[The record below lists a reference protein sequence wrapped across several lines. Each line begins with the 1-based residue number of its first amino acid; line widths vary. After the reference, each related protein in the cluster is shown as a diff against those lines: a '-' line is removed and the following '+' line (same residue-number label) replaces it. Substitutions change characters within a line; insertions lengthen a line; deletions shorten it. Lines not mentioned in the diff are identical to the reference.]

1 MDDYYTGVRCD
12 LPIIMP
18 VDDDGRFY
26 VGDTYGTGGPFSGL
40 DTDEANPKIIAWLA
54 ERGMLLAEVKINHS
68 YPHCWRCKNPTIFRA
83 TDQWFVSMDDGPSRA
98 GSIRC

>member
-1 MDDYYTGVRCD
+1 MRALRARSVTADYVTLEDGTGCVHTAPGHGVDDYYTGMRCD

-40 DTDEANPKIIAWLA
+40 DTDEANPKIIAWLQ
-54 ERGMLLAEVKINHS
+54 ERGTLLAEK
-68 YPHCWRCKNPTIFRA
+68 KL
-83 TDQWFVSMDDGPSRA
+83 
-98 GSIRC
+98 